1 MLKRILKSWEG
12 VSEIKKIKNKD
23 NIRPLESERVKVKET
38 GNITE
43 IMYQTNGN
51 NGIKIKKIDKDH
63 YLDLETGE
71 IKEFKHMENRTD
83 DLNNLRVSMGNLRD
97 LINTNVTDPK
107 CCKWITLTY
116 KENMMDQNKLH
127 NDFKMFNTYFKRK
140 GYRYEYIAVAEPQ
153 GRGAWHLHVL
163 FIFDHVVEYIPN
175 DLIASCW
182 RQGFTVTKRVDDVD
196 NVGAYLTAYLGDI
209 PLDEFDKLQESG
221 SDFSGMSHEIRECEI
236 DGVKKKIVK
245 GARLHLYPP
254 GFNLYRCSRGIKRP
268 VVEYMKEEKAQ
279 KKISSAKLTFE
290 YTVTIWDDETAFE
303 KTINKRYYNRS
314 IK

>member
-1 MLKRILKSWEG
+1 MKD
-12 VSEIKKIKNKD
+12 IKKIKNMD
-23 NIRPLESERVKVKET
+23 NHRPLGMERVKVKET

-43 IMYQTNGN
+43 IMYQTNSN
-51 NGIKIKKIDKDH
+51 TSIKIKKIDKDH

-97 LINTNVTDPK
+97 LINTNVVNPRH
-107 CCKWITLTY
+107 CKWVTLTY
-116 KENMMDQNKLH
+116 AENMKDQNKLH

-140 GYRYEYIAVAEPQ
+140 GYQYEYIAVAEPQ

-175 DLIASCW
+175 DLIAGCW
-182 RQGFTVTKRVDDVD
+182 RQGFTSTKRVDDVD

-209 PLDEFDKLQESG
+209 PLDEYESLRAEG
-221 SDFSGMSHEIRECEI
+221 TAFTGATHEIKECDV
-236 DGVKKKIVK
+236 DGVSKRMVK

-254 GFNLYRCSRGIKRP
+254 GFNLYRCSRGVKRP
-268 VVEYMKEEKAQ
+268 IIQYMKEEKAQ

-290 YTVTIWDDETAFE
+290 YTLTIFDEERDFE
-303 KTINKRYYNRS
+303 KTINKRYYNKS
-314 IK
+314 INNDNITNK